1 MMLMTLNQDLM
12 EIPTQKMKRLQLKVM
27 MMTMTMMMMMRKMKR
42 ILKIQLM
49 HLGNPVQSLLH
60 ADLYR
65 NHLMHVRKE
74 SAVNQKQRKHV

>member
-1 MMLMTLNQDLM
+1 MRMHMMLMTLNQDLM

-60 ADLYR
+60 ADLY
-65 NHLMHVRKE
+65 
-74 SAVNQKQRKHV
+74 